1 MNSVLFFIAL
11 TDSIHQREKTN
22 AALELDAL
30 YDTDEKERHIAE
42 QASQL
47 RIRTISL
54 VFICLLVLLAL
65 FFLWKVWL
73 QNRNIKD
80 KNRTLMKYIN
90 EELSEQ
96 NKKSQSFEEVDN
108 SLLQDELDMEPADV
122 GQEYEINKLVFQKL
136 DSQIRRE
143 ELYLSADLSREDL
156 VRMARMN
163 NTRFAKMIKENTG
176 TNLNGYINELRLN
189 HAIQLLKEH
198 PEYTLRAIAE
208 ASGINSMPTFHNL
221 FKSKTGMTPS
231 EFKKVQMELK

>member
-1 MNSVLFFIAL
+1 
-11 TDSIHQREKTN
+11 
-22 AALELDAL
+22 
-30 YDTDEKERHIAE
+30 
-42 QASQL
+42 
-47 RIRTISL
+47 
-54 VFICLLVLLAL
+54 
-65 FFLWKVWL
+65 
-73 QNRNIKD
+73 
-80 KNRTLMKYIN
+80 MKYIN

-122 GQEYEINKLVFQKL
+122 GQEYEINKL

-208 ASGINSMPTFHNL
+208 ASGINSMPTFHIL
-221 FKSKTGMTPS
+221 FKKKTGMTPF
-231 EFKKVQMELK
+231 EFKKAQNELE